1 MLQDDNR
8 YYLRGVVSAAL
19 STPDKK
25 CDVEKYFV
33 FTDAAMFTDWIRTFL

>member
-1 MLQDDNR
+1 MLQDDNL
-8 YYLRGVVSAAL
+8 YYLRGIVSAAL